1 MSDLPLPRRR
11 VRHDIIMQ
19 ILKAAKNGAKKSHIM
34 LEARL
39 SFRQLE
45 KYLNHLS
52 TSGFITEETSR
63 TGIWK
68 TTEKGFD
75 VIAACEICCRITE
88 EVL

>member
-1 MSDLPLPRRR
+1 LTDLPLRRRR
-11 VRHDIIMQ
+11 VRHDIIMK

-52 TSGFITEETSR
+52 TAGFITEEPSR
-63 TGIWK
+63 TRIWK
-68 TTEKGFD
+68 TTEKGAHA
-75 VIAACEICCRITE
+75 IAACEICCRLVE
-88 EVL
+88 ETM